1 MQLLFEKS
9 VENRRCAL
17 LPDCDVP
24 QVSLPEKVA
33 RKKRLGLPELSE
45 KDISRHYSGLERRTF
60 GVNHGF
66 YPLGSCTMKW
76 NPRINETVAS
86 LPGFTEIHP
95 LQPVD
100 TIQGC
105 LEVLYK
111 SEQWFAEITGMDS
124 MTFQPAAG
132 AHGELTGLMLIT
144 GTFTRIAAV
153 LGAVMMV
160 AFIFGIVSVW
170 VRGISIDCG
179 CFAPGGA
186 VDPSQTQYPLEVA
199 RDVGLFLL
207 GAWTAWRPTS
217 PFAVD
222 AWLFAGDDSTTTEV
236 ADQEGPR

>member
-1 MQLLFEKS
+1 MTLVARVVLGATLTVAGALKITAIDASINS
-9 VENRRCAL
+9 VRAYKL
-17 LPDCDVP
+17 LPFELTWLVGTA
-24 QVSLPEKVA
+24 LPIV
-33 RKKRLGLPELSE
+33 
-45 KDISRHYSGLERRTF
+45 
-60 GVNHGF
+60 
-66 YPLGSCTMKW
+66 
-76 NPRINETVAS
+76 
-86 LPGFTEIHP
+86 EI
-95 LQPVD
+95 V
-100 TIQGC
+100 
-105 LEVLYK
+105 
-111 SEQWFAEITGMDS
+111 
-124 MTFQPAAG
+124 
-132 AHGELTGLMLIT
+132 TGLMLIT